1 MLATLRRLRE
11 RPGAS
16 RGGVALAWAVA
27 TLVALGALSGAPGV
41 SRDEATVLAAIEGGP
56 APEGGLGPL
65 AAPLPGRAAAASH
78 AIFSRVGLSHLRAA
92 RLATAL
98 LGAALSAALALL
110 AWELGGPA
118 TALLAP
124 ALFWA
129 APRHLHAGLV
139 ATPDLALAAL
149 IVAAVVAYR
158 RAQVD
163 GDGRRRLRAALFAGV
178 LFGGALAARTDAWV
192 LLPALAVH
200 AAVARLARVRRPAAG
215 SPGATA
221 QLPRLPPALVAMAV
235 LGPLTLAAA
244 WPALWSGGAA
254 GIAAAFTPAAA
265 AAWHHLGE
273 PLRGPLPPSYP
284 LVVTALALPAT
295 LLWAWAAGVGHAL
308 LRVLRALR
316 GRAPAAVA
324 PDEALLLLCAAAPLV
339 AAAAGVAPAVAGVRP
354 WLHAMPFLA
363 VLGTRALLAAAR
375 VAWPGRAAPL
385 AASLALLVVYPGIR
399 AAAHAHPFGASAW
412 NELAGGA
419 PGAASLGMQRQDG
432 GEAAAA
438 LLGAV
443 NARARQGAR
452 IWWGSL
458 PPAAV
463 RSYSRD
469 ARLRPD
475 LAVAEGPESADVAV
489 VTLDGASRD
498 HEYRAWSAFRTA
510 RPVAGVYLDEVPLG
524 FVYARPGAWR

>member
-1 MLATLRRLRE
+1 MLTTLRRLRDG
-11 RPGAS
+11 RGAS

-27 TLVALGALSGAPGV
+27 TLVALGALSGAPGI
-41 SRDEATVLAAIEGGP
+41 SRDEAAVLAAIEAPPPGAHAGP
-56 APEGGLGPL
+56 APL
-65 AAPLPGRAAAASH
+65 AAPLAGYAATASH
-78 AIFSRVGLSHLRAA
+78 AIFSRAGLSHVRAA

-110 AWELGGPA
+110 AWELGGAA

-149 IVAAVVAYR
+149 VIAAVVAYR
-158 RAQVD
+158 RAQM
-163 GDGRRRLRAALFAGV
+163 GTNRRRLRAALLAGV

-200 AAVARLARVRRPAAG
+200 AAVARLAGARRPAAG
-215 SPGATA
+215 SPVR
-221 QLPRLPPALVAMAV
+221 LPRLPPALLAMAA
-235 LGPLTLAAA
+235 LGPLALAAV
-244 WPALWSGGAA
+244 WPALWTGAP
-254 GIAAAFTPAAA
+254 GRIAAAFTPSAA

-273 PLRGPLPPSYP
+273 PLGGPLPPPYP
-284 LVVTALALPAT
+284 LVVTALAAPAT

-308 LRVLRALR
+308 LRVLRAIR
-316 GRAPAAVA
+316 GRAPAEGAA
-324 PDEALLLLCAAAPLV
+324 DEALLLLCAAAPFL
-339 AAAAGVAPAVAGVRP
+339 AAAAGLAPAVSGVRP

-363 VLGTRALLAAAR
+363 LLGARAVLAAAR
-375 VAWPGRAAPL
+375 IAWPGRAAAL
-385 AASLALLVVYPGIR
+385 AASLALLVVYPALR
-399 AAAHAHPFGASAW
+399 AAVHAHPFGASAW

-419 PGAASLGMQRQDG
+419 PGAATLGMQRQDG

-438 LLGAV
+438 LLDAV
-443 NARARQGAR
+443 NVRARQGAR
-452 IWWGSL
+452 IWWSSSAS
-458 PPAAV
+458 AAV
-463 RSYSRD
+463 RSYARD
-469 ARLRPD
+469 GRLRPD
-475 LAVAEGPESADVAV
+475 LAAADGLESADLAV

-498 HEYRAWSAFRTA
+498 EEYRAWSAFQTA
-510 RPVAGVYLDEVPLG
+510 RPVTGVYLDEVPLG